1 MKRYLRIVLIALCS
15 ALILGFVGYSYNLS
29 QIQMKFADSGAGG
42 GEPLKYHF
50 VVIGQ
55 DMGDVFWQSLKE
67 GAQKAG
73 EEYSAAIEFNGPMI
87 QDVEAELDY
96 MEIAIASRVDGI
108 IVYVTDPDRFT
119 PLINKA
125 VSLGIHVI
133 TIESDDKDSNRDA
146 FVGPN
151 SYTAGLSQGNL
162 VVEAMNGSANV
173 AIIIGG
179 NYAGNADAKESLL
192 RGFHDSVSGHANVR
206 LVTEKDSSTGY
217 FGAETAIREILNQYP
232 HVNTVVCT
240 SSDDTLEV
248 VHVLIDL
255 NRDNDIT
262 VIGYSNS
269 PQIRD
274 YIRKNNIY
282 GSVYEDPK
290 ETGYQS
296 VASLVRILNGQKPPG
311 ASNTGVY
318 TITRSNLVSYHG
330 S

>member
-1 MKRYLRIVLIALCS
+1 
-15 ALILGFVGYSYNLS
+15 
-29 QIQMKFADSGAGG
+29 
-42 GEPLKYHF
+42 
-50 VVIGQ
+50 
-55 DMGDVFWQSLKE
+55 
-67 GAQKAG
+67 
-73 EEYSAAIEFNGPMI
+73 
-87 QDVEAELDY
+87 
-96 MEIAIASRVDGI
+96 
-108 IVYVTDPDRFT
+108 
-119 PLINKA
+119 
-125 VSLGIHVI
+125 
-133 TIESDDKDSNRDA
+133 
-146 FVGPN
+146 
-151 SYTAGLSQGNL
+151 
-162 VVEAMNGSANV
+162 
-173 AIIIGG
+173 
-179 NYAGNADAKESLL
+179 
-192 RGFHDSVSGHANVR
+192 
-206 LVTEKDSSTGY
+206 
-217 FGAETAIREILNQYP
+217 
-232 HVNTVVCT
+232 VVCT